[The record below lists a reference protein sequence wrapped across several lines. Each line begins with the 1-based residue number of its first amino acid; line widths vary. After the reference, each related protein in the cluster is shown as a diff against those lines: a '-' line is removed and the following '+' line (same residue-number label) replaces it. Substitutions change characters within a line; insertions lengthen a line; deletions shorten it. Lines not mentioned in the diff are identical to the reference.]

1 MKKKREARTI
11 EDVIKLRKELKARSL
26 ADKLA
31 KETAQFNLREI
42 YKPII
47 EGQKQQTLSQKETS
61 EEQLRQQRQLQ
72 GVKSQ
77 EEQQRH
83 DLLIEEIKKQPLVIP
98 LIKSLNKQTNVVK
111 VIKGESDGSALTGKE
126 QHILQ
131 QVNKVVDRVL
141 RTLIDFY
148 SVPLT
153 TIEKTMSES
162 GIGTSEFLPSTEEL
176 TKSKLEMSELLRK
189 QEEEGKNLYDYLI
202 GLQTYTDRQ
211 RILQDTKWVFTK
223 RENKDSFI

>member
-1 MKKKREARTI
+1 MNRKLKYYYANRDAINEKREARTI

-42 YKPII
+42 CKPII
-47 EGQKQQTLSQKETS
+47 ETQKHQTHDITKSQKETS
-61 EEQLRQQRQLQ
+61 QEQLRQQRELQ

-83 DLLIEEIKKQPLVIP
+83 NLLIEEIKKQPLIIP
-98 LIKSLNKQTNVVK
+98 LIKSLNKEPNVVK

-131 QVNKVVDRVL
+131 QVNKVDDRVL

-148 SVPLT
+148 SAPLT
-153 TIEKTMSES
+153 TIEEMASKS
-162 GIGTSEFLPSTEEL
+162 GIGTSEFSAIFSSREIN
-176 TKSKLEMSELLRK
+176 R
-189 QEEEGKNLYDYLI
+189 
-202 GLQTYTDRQ
+202 
-211 RILQDTKWVFTK
+211 RI
-223 RENKDSFI
+223 N